1 MSSVLKKGPLTRAL
15 NVMRQIYKNEYNFY
29 PRTWFLPEE
38 LREFQSECRYI
49 HEKQHKSNQVQTT
62 FILKPN
68 DGSQG
73 DGIYLI
79 KDSEEYLKLIPKK
92 HRSRPYIVQEY
103 IHNPFLIDGLK
114 SDLRLYVVIT
124 SIKPLEIYLCD
135 EGLVRFAT
143 INYQFPDESNYRS
156 SFMHLT
162 NYSINKKNEDYKFFD
177 KEHGAIKVNL
187 MQQNSY
193 LTKTFTDSTNEKQ
206 SFIENKCSG
215 EAGEGSKRKFS
226 TVLAYIEKMGY
237 SISKILSE
245 IDDLVV
251 KTVIALMPEIKVN
264 CAYDA
269 AKLQGRLKTSYFQV
283 SDKLKIKICVDYLS
297 RTFFTDFRF

>member
-38 LREFQSECRYI
+38 LREFRSECRYI
-49 HEKQHKSNQVQTT
+49 HEKQYKSNQVSTT

-177 KEHGAIKVNL
+177 KERGAIKVNL
-187 MQQNSY
+187 IQQGSY
-193 LTKTFTDSTNEKQ
+193 LTKTFADNTGEKQ
-206 SFIENKCSG
+206 PSIEKNSR

-226 TVLAYIEKMGY
+226 TVIAYIEKMGY
-237 SISKILSE
+237 NVCKLLSE

-251 KTVIALMPEIKVN
+251 KTVVALMPEIKVN
-264 CAYDA
+264 CAFDA
-269 AKLQGRLKTSYFQV
+269 TKFQGRLKASYFQV
-283 SDKLKIKICVDYLS
+283 DFQLHIAHKLA
-297 RTFFTDFRF
+297 